1 VEYWEGLG
9 LGHMYLEGKREE
21 MGHTHAYAHLFGT
34 TTTTTT
40 EEMHVYNFLIYY
52 YHCYKADWSGGQ

>member
-1 VEYWEGLG
+1 MEYWEGLG

-21 MGHTHAYAHLFGT
+21 IGHTHAHAHLFGT
-34 TTTTTT
+34 TTTTTG
-40 EEMHVYNFLIYY
+40 EMHVYNFLIYY